1 MEKTLFVLK
10 DLMDI
15 SHVLGEITSVN
26 MYDPSFISVKG
37 KTKDGKEFELNFFI
51 KKENKDA

>member
-15 SHVLGEITSVN
+15 AHVLGEITSVN
-26 MYDPSFISVKG
+26 MFDPTFISVKG
-37 KTKDGKEFELNFFI
+37 KTKEGEGFELNMMI
-51 KKENKDA
+51 NKENKNA